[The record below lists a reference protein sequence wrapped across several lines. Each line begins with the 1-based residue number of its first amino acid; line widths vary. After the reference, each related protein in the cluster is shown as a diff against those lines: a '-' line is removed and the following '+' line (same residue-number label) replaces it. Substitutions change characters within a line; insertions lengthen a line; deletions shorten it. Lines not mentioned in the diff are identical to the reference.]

1 MRSLLNF
8 LARHLNF
15 ILFLLLEGAA
25 LTLIINDSNYHNA
38 RITKGVRGLTR
49 RLEEKITNVRDYL
62 ILRDINTRL
71 SIDIATLRNEMQR
84 MYSKD
89 STLFFSD
96 RDFTVNQNYE
106 YIVARTVN
114 NSVNR
119 QKNFFTLNKGSRQ
132 GITLDMGVISQEGV
146 AGIIIAC
153 SENYSLAMS
162 LINIDFRLSS
172 RIRSNGYFGS
182 LTWDGR
188 DYRYAVLNDIP
199 QHVIVQI
206 GDTIETTSYSAIFPE
221 GLMVGQV
228 SDISRSGSDFYRIT
242 VRLSTDFRRLNYV
255 DIIKNNSR
263 EEQIILEE
271 KLND

>member
-8 LARHLNF
+8 LARHINF
-15 ILFLLLEGAA
+15 ILFLLLEGVA
-25 LTLIINDSNYHNA
+25 LTLIVNDSNYHNA
-38 RITKGVRGLTR
+38 KITKGVRGLTR
-49 RLEEKITNVRDYL
+49 RFEEKITNVRDYL

-71 SIDIATLRNEMQR
+71 AIDNAALRNEMER
-84 MYSKD
+84 MTGKD
-89 STLFFSD
+89 STLFFSV
-96 RDFTVNQNYE
+96 RDNTGNKNYE
-106 YIVARTVN
+106 YTVAKIVN

-132 GITLDMGVISQEGV
+132 GVALDMGVISPEGV
-146 AGIIIAC
+146 AGIIVAC

-172 RIRSNGYFGS
+172 RIKSNGYFGS

-188 DYRYAVLNDIP
+188 DYRYAILNDIP
-199 QHVIVQI
+199 QHVNVQI

-228 SDISRSGSDFYRIT
+228 SDIRRSGSDFYRIT
-242 VRLSTDFRRLNYV
+242 VRLSADFRRLTYV
-255 DIIKNNSR
+255 DIINNSSR
-263 EEQIILEE
+263 KEQLMLEDE
-271 KLND
+271 TK

>member
-8 LARHLNF
+8 LARHINF

-25 LTLIINDSNYHNA
+25 LTLIVNDSNYHNA
-38 RITKGVRGLTR
+38 RITKGVRGITR
-49 RLEEKITNVRDYL
+49 RLEEKITIVRDYL

-71 SIDIATLRNEMQR
+71 ARDNATLRNEMER
-84 MYSKD
+84 MRGKD
-89 STLFFSD
+89 STLFFSVK
-96 RDFTVNQNYE
+96 DFSGNQNYE
-106 YIVARTVN
+106 YTVGKIVN

-132 GITLDMGVISQEGV
+132 GISIDMGVISPEGV
-146 AGIIIAC
+146 AGIIVAC

-172 RIRSNGYFGS
+172 RIKSNGYFGS

-188 DYRYAVLNDIP
+188 DYRYAILNDIP
-199 QHVIVQI
+199 QHVNVQI

-221 GLMVGQV
+221 AMMVGQV
-228 SDISRSGSDFYRIT
+228 SDIRRSGSDFYRIT
-242 VRLSTDFRRLNYV
+242 VRLSTDFRRLTYV
-255 DIIKNNSR
+255 DIINNNSR
-263 EEQIILEE
+263 EEQIILEDE
-271 KLND
+271 IQ